1 MILGE
6 LLFPPIQPKLWGG
19 GKATFSS
26 NPSLAT
32 FARNAYTNVG
42 QISKLLLLLLLLL
55 FSPLLVFLLMFLYD
69 SHSQ

>member
-6 LLFPPIQPKLWGG
+6 LLFPPIQPKLCG

-42 QISKLLLLLLLLL
+42 QISKLLLLLLL
-55 FSPLLVFLLMFLYD
+55 FSPLLFFLLMFLI
-69 SHSQ
+69 

>member
-6 LLFPPIQPKLWGG
+6 LLFPPIQPKLCG

-55 FSPLLVFLLMFLYD
+55 FSPLLFFLLMFLI
-69 SHSQ
+69 

>member
-6 LLFPPIQPKLWGG
+6 LLFPPIQPKLCG

-42 QISKLLLLLLLLL
+42 QISKLLLLLFS
-55 FSPLLVFLLMFLYD
+55 FSPLLFFLLMFLI
-69 SHSQ
+69 